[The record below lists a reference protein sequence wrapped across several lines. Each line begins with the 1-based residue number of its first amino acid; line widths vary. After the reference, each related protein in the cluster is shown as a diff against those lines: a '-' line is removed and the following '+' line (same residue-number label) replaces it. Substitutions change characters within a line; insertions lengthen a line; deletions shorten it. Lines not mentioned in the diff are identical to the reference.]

1 MSSPLVDGGE
11 DSVTFS
17 DKGDSKDSEKQ
28 QQSSSKI
35 PRLSIPTSEEAK
47 SSEQDQN
54 FDEDTAHSLDA
65 RVPLPQKSIRT
76 QRLDDAILELEN
88 ELKDDEDL
96 ENEKRVKVT
105 RRPTGHRHTMI

>member
-1 MSSPLVDGGE
+1 MITL
-11 DSVTFS
+11 TMS
-17 DKGDSKDSEKQ
+17 DKGGNKDSEKL
-28 QQSSSKI
+28 QQSTSSSDLSKI

-47 SSEQDQN
+47 SSEQDDC
-54 FDEDTAHSLDA
+54 DEDMTNSFDA

-76 QRLDDAILELEN
+76 QRLDDAILELET

-96 ENEKRVKVT
+96 ENETRVKVT